1 MPPIIE
7 SFHPSSSS
15 SSSLPARLIPT
26 LQSHLPHSLPLLR
39 RIQFASRVEG
49 GSTPHSHVI
58 YVHSPPPPDDSPVHF
73 AAAYLDLSRG
83 PETECWVYSSLQ
95 ASVPFNGDATSSE
108 YIPPSLSA
116 DELAAAVEQLL
127 HLLRRIEQIESA
139 YAAENGNSGEEGL
152 NRGHSRHHV
161 RVGALH
167 EIVRRLLVAAGVK
180 VLRTSV
186 VPKGKEWEFYAT
198 WLVRVGDLERKNEV
212 DLPEGLE
219 WDVIREG
226 DTGLVRGRT
235 SIPKRENSDT
245 MLMVPSTVIRREDG
259 TAIAWGYLGVD
270 GSVSTLHVEEQYR
283 GQGLAKA
290 LTGRLLRTRLQELG
304 DDGWCSTDIS
314 TTNLQ
319 SQGVFRSIG
328 GSPAWTVS
336 WMYLDLKTVGGP
348 L

>member
-1 MPPIIE
+1 MPPTIE
-7 SFHPSSSS
+7 SSHPSSSS
-15 SSSLPARLIPT
+15 SSLHPRLIST
-26 LQSHLPHSLPLLR
+26 LNSHLPHSLPLLR

-58 YVHSPPPPDDSPVHF
+58 YVHSPSPPDSSPSHF

-95 ASVPFNGDATSSE
+95 ASVPFNEDATSSE
-108 YIPPSLSA
+108 YIPPADLPA
-116 DELAAAVEQLL
+116 DELAVAVEQLL
-127 HLLRRIEQIESA
+127 VLLRRIRTIESS
-139 YAAENGNSGEEGL
+139 YAAENGNSEDGL
-152 NRGHSRHHV
+152 NKGHSRHHV

-167 EIVRRLLVAAGVK
+167 ETVRRLLVVAGVK

-186 VPKGKEWEFYAT
+186 VPAGKEWEFYAT
-198 WLVRVGDLERKNEV
+198 WLIRVEDLEGKNEV
-212 DLPEGLE
+212 DLPEGLGWC

-235 SIPKRENSDT
+235 SIPKRDDT

-259 TAIAWGYLGVD
+259 TAIAWGYLGAD
-270 GSVSTLHVEEQYR
+270 GSVSTLHVEEPYR
-283 GQGLAKA
+283 GRGLAKA

-328 GSPAWTVS
+328 GRPAWTVS
-336 WMYLDLKTVGGP
+336 WYVIFVS
-348 L
+348 